1 MSGPKAGLAAFTI
14 ALAIITWVEPIDVLQ
29 AILGV
34 SALVCGIWCLR
45 P

>member
-1 MSGPKAGLAAFTI
+1 MRAGFAAFTI
-14 ALAIITWVEPIDVLQ
+14 ALAIITWVEPLEPLQ